1 MAHQQGCRVKHGRQR
16 RTAERRSHGQGQ
28 GKRKGEIGR
37 AMVEEAQGHSLLC
50 RQREKMTEMEKL
62 GRKMLTSSLNKN

>member
-1 MAHQQGCRVKHGRQR
+1 
-16 RTAERRSHGQGQ
+16 
-28 GKRKGEIGR
+28 
-37 AMVEEAQGHSLLC
+37 MVEEAQGHLLLC